1 MEQLLHN
8 NTTAD
13 HLNGVHQVQLLMCQI
28 LLTITHKIKSINI
41 KRKLHSLI
49 FEKIGLCQKKPF
61 WCKHSHI

>member
-8 NTTAD
+8 NATAD
-13 HLNGVHQVQLLMCQI
+13 RLNRVHQVLLLTCRI

-49 FEKIGLCQKKPF
+49 FEKD
-61 WCKHSHI
+61 